1 MFIVTLYV
9 YYLKELFYQ
18 YHFILLLKDLYCLDL
33 KKSQGDQFGYEFRDL
48 TELFNFLVYRANF
61 VQFKSMKSWRQK

>member
-1 MFIVTLYV
+1 MLHVH
-9 YYLKELFYQ
+9 YLKELFYQ
-18 YHFILLLKDLYCLDL
+18 YHFILLLTDLYCLDL